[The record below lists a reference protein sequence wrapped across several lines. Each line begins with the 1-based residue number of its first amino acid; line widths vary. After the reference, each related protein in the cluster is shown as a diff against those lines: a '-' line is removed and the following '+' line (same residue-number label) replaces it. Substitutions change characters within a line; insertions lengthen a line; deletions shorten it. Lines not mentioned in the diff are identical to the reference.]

1 MSRKR
6 RLSLEV
12 TSRQAR
18 DSSLAE
24 MSRLKVQATKMPESR
39 RVEKTLK
46 GTGKTSSPK

>member
-18 DSSLAE
+18 DTSLAE
-24 MSRLKVQATKMPESR
+24 VSRLNLHATKIPESR
-39 RVEKTLK
+39 SAEKTLK

>member
-1 MSRKR
+1 MRRKR

-24 MSRLKVQATKMPESR
+24 MSRLKVQATNIAESDR
-39 RVEKTLK
+39 AEKTLK
-46 GTGKTSSPK
+46 GAGKTSSPK